1 MFTALAEDFGD
12 LRNKVTHFV
21 ALAPITYLGGSHNE
35 FFELLAPLFPVIKKW
50 LNDLEVYEI
59 FGTGFESIKKG
70 FCSTFSDLCNISDF
84 MKLNPE
90 DPLTDPITA
99 QIVNFRFSTI
109 NPASVKM
116 MAHLGE
122 LRTSNKFA

>member
-12 LRNKVTHFV
+12 IRNKVSCFV

-35 FFELLAPLFPVIKKW
+35 FFELLAPAIPTIQKW
-50 LNDLEVYEI
+50 LNDFEVYEL
-59 FGTGFESIKKG
+59 FGTGWESIKSG
-70 FCSTFSDLCNISDF
+70 FCKTFSDLCDISDF
-84 MKLNPE
+84 MKLNPD
-90 DPLTDPITA
+90 DPLTDSITA
-99 QIVNFRFSTI
+99 KIVNYRFLTI

-122 LRTSNKFA
+122 LRTSNRFA

>member
-12 LRNKVTHFV
+12 IRNKVSHFV

-35 FFELLAPLFPVIKKW
+35 FFELLAPLLPVI
-50 LNDLEVYEI
+50 NIEVYEI
-59 FGTGFESIKKG
+59 FGTGFEAIKKG
-70 FCSTFSDLCNISDF
+70 FCSTFSDLCDISDF

-116 MAHLGE
+116 MVHLGE
-122 LRTSNKFA
+122 LRTANRFA